1 MARKIVN
8 LAIFL
13 LIANALYR
21 FVPVYFHYQQ
31 FKDAVHETA
40 LFSRGRTDAQ
50 LIDQVMDLAA
60 KYQIPLD
67 REYVQVRR
75 ENERTIIDASYI
87 ETIEWFPSYTRKWQF
102 NVGEQAFTNVRPTQP
117 GDVGR

>member
-1 MARKIVN
+1 MARTIVK

-13 LIANALYR
+13 LFVHALYR

-40 LFSRGRTDAQ
+40 LFGKRKSDAE
-50 LIDQVMDLAA
+50 IYERIMELAA
-60 KYQIPLD
+60 QHKIPLHRDYVHIRRD
-67 REYVQVRR
+67 RDDLY
-75 ENERTIIDASYI
+75 ISASYV
-87 ETIEWFPSYTRKWQF
+87 ESIEWLPTYKRQWQF
-102 NVGEQAFTNVRPTQP
+102 DVGEQAFTNVRPMTP

>member
-40 LFSRGRTDAQ
+40 LFSRERTEAQ
-50 LIDQVMDLAA
+50 VIDQVMDLAA
-60 KYQIPLD
+60 KYQIPLS

-75 ENERTIIDASYI
+75 ENERTMIDASYV
-87 ETIEWFPSYTRKWQF
+87 ETIEWVPTYRRNWQF
-102 NVGEQAFTNVRPTQP
+102 DVGEQAFTNVRPSHP
-117 GDVGR
+117 ADVGR